1 MNKFWSFF
9 FFLKYH
15 YNGDIMYKKMKLNY
29 PYNALEPYISEKTL
43 RIHYDILYDR
53 YLNNLNKL
61 LLKNNFNFNIPKEEV
76 YNIIKR
82 FPIEDREGILFNLG
96 GVINHEMY
104 FSELTSSGD
113 QNREFENI
121 INSKYLSF
129 ANFIDKYIAKAK
141 ELRGSGYTFLV
152 LDKDKELALVNLP
165 NQDNPYQIGLIPIMN
180 LDIWEHAYFLDYE
193 ANKDEYFKNFFK
205 LVDFSIINERYK
217 ESINKIC

>member
-1 MNKFWSFF
+1 
-9 FFLKYH
+9 
-15 YNGDIMYKKMKLNY
+15 MYKKMKLNY

-43 RIHYDILYDR
+43 RIHYDVLYDR

-61 LLKNNFNFNIPKEEV
+61 LLKNNFNFNIPKEEI

-82 FPIEDREGILFNLG
+82 FPIEDREAILFNLG

-104 FSELTSSGD
+104 FSELTPNGN

-121 INSKYLSF
+121 INNNYLSF
-129 ANFIDKYIAKAK
+129 ANFIDKYITKAK

-152 LDKDKELALVNLP
+152 IDNDKELALVNLP
-165 NQDNPYQIGLIPIMN
+165 NQDNPYQFSLIPIMN

-193 ANKDEYFKNFFK
+193 ANKEEYLKNFFK
-205 LVDFSIINERYK
+205 LIDFSIVNERYK